1 MGDKVF
7 LDTNILLYAKIDDGT
22 VKHTKAHA
30 LLAEGI
36 VGTEV
41 SVSIQVI
48 NEYFVNALRKNV
60 DKADIETTIR
70 QFMSDFNL
78 VPLTA
83 ALVNDAIRIYKQYH
97 FSYWDSVIVAAALE
111 AGCSI
116 LYSEDFQDG
125 QIIDGILTVV
135 NPLL

>member
-1 MGDKVF
+1 MSDKVF

-36 VGTEV
+36 VGREV

-60 DKADIETTIR
+60 DKADIETTVR

-83 ALVNDAIRIYKQYH
+83 GLINDSIRIFKQYQ

-111 AGCSI
+111 AECSVV
-116 LYSEDFQDG
+116 YSEDLQNG
-125 QIIDGILTVV
+125 QIIDGTLTVV

>member
-1 MGDKVF
+1 MSDKVF

-22 VKHTKAHA
+22 VKHAKIHA
-30 LLAEGI
+30 LLTTGI
-36 VGTEV
+36 VGAEV

-60 DKADIETTIR
+60 DTTDIETTVR

-83 ALVNDAIRIYKQYH
+83 GLVNDSIRIFKQYQL
-97 FSYWDSVIVAAALE
+97 SYWDSVIVAAALE
-111 AGCSI
+111 ADCSI
-116 LYSEDFQDG
+116 LYSEDLQNG
-125 QIIDGILTVV
+125 QIIDGTLTVV